1 MPRVKKNF
9 FSLLLLSAIFSTII
23 VAQLGRAADFSPSPE
38 PVAEVEITV
47 LPNPMD
53 RGAPGR
59 VVISG
64 LRPEAPVKGSFDGK
78 AIFFFPHRG
87 ELMGLFGADVM
98 IKIGDHPLKVT
109 WGPGPGEQRSLSVTV
124 KDKSYGVRDIK
135 VPQSQ
140 VDLSPDDLERTKI
153 EREATIK
160 ALGTQSPDKLWS
172 GAFIEPVN
180 GRINSSFGRQTR
192 LNGIMNPR
200 PHAGA
205 DYLVPEGTPVK
216 APADGKVILTGN
228 HFFAGNSV
236 YIDHG
241 QGLIS
246 MFFHLSRID
255 ALEGQDIK
263 KGDILGLVGKTGRVT
278 GAHLHYG
285 LYINGARI
293 DPPVFRQMT
302 DTINSDEFTNLP
314 SKSKL

>member
-1 MPRVKKNF
+1 MPNKHF
-9 FSLLLLSAIFSTII
+9 CPFALIAIFSTLIFI
-23 VAQLGRAADFSPSPE
+23 SLGCAADFSPSPPQDVE
-38 PVAEVEITV
+38 PEITV

-59 VVISG
+59 VVVSG
-64 LRPEAPVKGSFDGK
+64 LSPETPVEATFDGK
-78 AIFFFPHRG
+78 PILFFAHRG
-87 ELMGLFGADVM
+87 GQMGFFGADVM
-98 IKIGDHPLKVT
+98 IKVGEHPLTVS
-109 WGPGPGEQRSLSVTV
+109 WGAGEKRRQTITVTV

-140 VDLSPDDLERTKI
+140 VDLSPEDLERTRR
-153 EREATIK
+153 EREATVK
-160 ALGTQSPDKLWS
+160 ALATRSPEKLWS

-192 LNGIMNPR
+192 LNGILNAR

-216 APADGKVILTGN
+216 APADGIVVLTGN

-255 ALEGQDIK
+255 AVEGQEIK

-302 DTINSDEFTNLP
+302 ATINSDESANVP
-314 SKSKL
+314 AKSKL

>member
-1 MPRVKKNF
+1 VKKKL
-9 FSLLLLSAIFSTII
+9 FSLLLLSAIFSAFVVT
-23 VAQLGRAADFSPSPE
+23 QLGCAADFSPSLAPA
-38 PVAEVEITV
+38 AEVEITV

-59 VVISG
+59 VVVSG
-64 LRPEAPVKGSFDGK
+64 LSPDSPVTATFDDK
-78 AIFFFPHRG
+78 PIFFFPHRG
-87 ELMGLFGADVM
+87 ELMGFFGADVM
-98 IKIGDHPLKVT
+98 IKIGDHPLKVS
-109 WGPGPGEQRSLSVTV
+109 WGPGPENQRTVSVTV

-140 VDLSPDDLERTKI
+140 VDLSPADLERTKI

-160 ALGTQSPDKLWS
+160 ALATQSPEKLWT

-236 YIDHG
+236 YVDHG

-255 ALEGQDIK
+255 AAEGQDIK
-263 KGDILGLVGKTGRVT
+263 KGEILGLVGKTGRVT

-302 DTINSDEFTNLP
+302 DTINSDETIPN
-314 SKSKL
+314 KSKL